1 MYITVMYANM
11 ASVLNTDIISIPNKF
26 WLVPHY
32 QYQVK
37 IIQLA

>member
-1 MYITVMYANM
+1 MYANM
-11 ASVLNTDIISIPNKF
+11 ASVLNTDIISLPNKF

-37 IIQLA
+37 IQLA